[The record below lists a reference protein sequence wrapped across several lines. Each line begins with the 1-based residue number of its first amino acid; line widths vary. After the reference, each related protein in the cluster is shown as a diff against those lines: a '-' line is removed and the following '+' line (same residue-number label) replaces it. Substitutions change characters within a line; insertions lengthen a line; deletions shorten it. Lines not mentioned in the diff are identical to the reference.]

1 MIMKMNKRKILQRIK
16 KIVELT
22 SRYKVDSKVSYSFK
36 WKGRNN

>member
-1 MIMKMNKRKILQRIK
+1 MYDNENEETENITENK

-36 WKGRNN
+36 